1 LFSDAFFHKS
11 DMRRH
16 PDAQC
21 RFSVISSRKSGRN
34 RRKRLIQYKQQPE
47 KEEREM
53 QLFNPD
59 SKFSQFIYSL
69 LDYIKLGLVFLLFS
83 IPGFTAGAAAAA
95 VMTVGMRIE
104 RKEAPT
110 IFRPFWQAFKDN
122 FRQGTILTLL
132 FMLVVG
138 FLAADWYILMQMEGT
153 PLIRLLCAVIFVL
166 ALLTAALMLWTFPT
180 LARFQLTNRQIIH
193 NAVIHMLSR
202 FPQTLLALAVA
213 VGGFILAALFP
224 QVMPLITFFVPAF
237 VVWYMS
243 RTCVKRFRKFDGSKE
258 NETEC
263 QEFEPNRQA
272 DPAEPLQLN

>member
-1 LFSDAFFHKS
+1 
-11 DMRRH
+11 
-16 PDAQC
+16 
-21 RFSVISSRKSGRN
+21 
-34 RRKRLIQYKQQPE
+34 
-47 KEEREM
+47 M

-59 SKFSQFIYSL
+59 SKFSQFIYTL

-110 IFRPFWQAFKDN
+110 IFRPFWQAFKEN
-122 FRQGTILTLL
+122 FRQGTVLTLL
-132 FMLVVG
+132 FMLAVG
-138 FLAADWYILMQMEGT
+138 FLAADWYILIQMEGT
-153 PLIRLLCAVIFVL
+153 TLIRLLCAVIFVL

-202 FPQTLLALAVA
+202 FPQTLLALAAA

-243 RTCVKRFRKFDGSKE
+243 RTCVKRFRKFDGSE
-258 NETEC
+258 AREEAEAALEMTYNEHPHE
-263 QEFEPNRQA
+263 ERQTDTA
-272 DPAEPLQLN
+272 QPLQLN

>member
-1 LFSDAFFHKS
+1 
-11 DMRRH
+11 
-16 PDAQC
+16 
-21 RFSVISSRKSGRN
+21 
-34 RRKRLIQYKQQPE
+34 
-47 KEEREM
+47 M

-59 SKFSQFIYSL
+59 SKFSQFMYTL

-110 IFRPFWQAFKDN
+110 IFRPFWQAFRDN
-122 FRQGTILTLL
+122 FRQGTALTLL
-132 FMLVVG
+132 FMLIIA
-138 FLAADWYILMQMEGT
+138 FLAADWYILMQMEGAL
-153 PLIRLLCAVIFVL
+153 LIRLLCAVIFVL
-166 ALLTAALMLWTFPT
+166 ALLTAALMLWAFPT

-193 NAVIHMLSR
+193 NAVIHMMAR

-243 RTCVKRFRKFDGSKE
+243 RTCVKRFRKFDGSADE
-258 NETEC
+258 PETE
-263 QEFEPNRQA
+263 EKDERLIAGKEPRT
-272 DPAEPLQLN
+272 LLN

>member
-1 LFSDAFFHKS
+1 
-11 DMRRH
+11 
-16 PDAQC
+16 
-21 RFSVISSRKSGRN
+21 
-34 RRKRLIQYKQQPE
+34 
-47 KEEREM
+47 M

-122 FRQGTILTLL
+122 FRQGTMLTLL

-243 RTCVKRFRKFDGSKE
+243 RTCVKRFRKFDGSE
-258 NETEC
+258 AREEAEAALEMTYNEHPHEA
-263 QEFEPNRQA
+263 RQTDTA
-272 DPAEPLQLN
+272 QPLQLN

>member
-1 LFSDAFFHKS
+1 
-11 DMRRH
+11 
-16 PDAQC
+16 
-21 RFSVISSRKSGRN
+21 
-34 RRKRLIQYKQQPE
+34 
-47 KEEREM
+47 M

-59 SKFSQFIYSL
+59 SKFSQFVYTL

-122 FRQGTILTLL
+122 FRQGTMLTLL
-132 FMLVVG
+132 FMLVIG

-153 PLIRLLCAVIFVL
+153 LLTRLLCAAVFVL
-166 ALLTAALMLWTFPT
+166 ALLTVSLMFWVFPT

-193 NAVIHMLSR
+193 NAVIHMLAR
-202 FPQTLLALAVA
+202 FPQTLLALASA
-213 VGGFILAALFP
+213 VGGFVLSALFP
-224 QVMPLITFFVPAF
+224 QVMPVITFFVPAF

-243 RTCVKRFRKFDGSKE
+243 RTCVKRFRKFDGSAEREEGEAALEMKYE
-258 NETEC
+258 VSSP
-263 QEFEPNRQA
+263 QPRRAEPEQ
-272 DPAEPLQLN
+272 PLQLN

>member
-1 LFSDAFFHKS
+1 
-11 DMRRH
+11 
-16 PDAQC
+16 
-21 RFSVISSRKSGRN
+21 
-34 RRKRLIQYKQQPE
+34 
-47 KEEREM
+47 M

-59 SKFSQFIYSL
+59 SKFSQFIYTL

-110 IFRPFWQAFKDN
+110 IFRPFWQAFRDN
-122 FRQGTILTLL
+122 FRQGTVLTLL
-132 FMLVVG
+132 FMLVIG

-153 PLIRLLCAVIFVL
+153 LLIRLLCAVIFVL
-166 ALLTAALMLWTFPT
+166 ALLTAALMMWAFPT

-224 QVMPLITFFVPAF
+224 QVLPLITFFVPAF

-243 RTCVKRFRKFDGSKE
+243 RTCVKRFRKFDGS
-258 NETEC
+258 TEAPVG
-263 QEFEPNRQA
+263 QEEVLTA
-272 DPAEPLQLN
+272 AEESRTMLN